1 MHFSNTLFRTL
12 SWPRST
18 KTRYSLLY
26 SHSCHLCRSGP
37 GQTSKKCIEKVQC
50 TDSVDFKKFLPPEH
64 PFSWSNKEQG
74 HFSPCR
80 LIILLVCCSMSI
92 ETDVL
97 VVKKI
102 EINRVH
108 TLHCSNTLFRTLSWP
123 RSTKTTYIFFYITM
137 LVSYVDR
144 GQDKLRKSAL
154 KKRNVRIRLISIFF
168 YHRNIRFPEATR
180 SKVMCNR
187 VVSSSSWSG
196 VLCPLKPTFWW

>member
-1 MHFSNTLFRTL
+1 MYECIENQRSGAQLCPLKPAFWWPKKFEINRVHTLHFSNTLFRTL

-97 VVKKI
+97 VVKK
-102 EINRVH
+102 N
-108 TLHCSNTLFRTLSWP
+108 
-123 RSTKTTYIFFYITM
+123 
-137 LVSYVDR
+137 
-144 GQDKLRKSAL
+144 
-154 KKRNVRIRLISIFF
+154 
-168 YHRNIRFPEATR
+168 
-180 SKVMCNR
+180 
-187 VVSSSSWSG
+187 
-196 VLCPLKPTFWW
+196 